1 MHLSFFKNSFIISL
15 ISFIRDS
22 FSSFPTVL
30 TMPGRSIKVRST
42 QSGPNNSIS
51 TMSGA
56 TCLSEILKIK
66 F

>member
-1 MHLSFFKNSFIISL
+1 M
-15 ISFIRDS
+15 RDS

-42 QSGPNNSIS
+42 HSGPNNSIS

-56 TCLSEILKIK
+56 TCLSELLKIK